1 MNRSLK
7 PLPRVPAAGL
17 FRKSPVLVLQK
28 EIWICLLFPA
38 NYVLGAFSLIIFF
51 LFLKICFWLCW
62 VFIAVFGL
70 SLVAVIGVTIQ
81 LRSEAFSLWWFL
93 LLWNTGSMCMGFSS
107 CGSWAPEHGLF
118 N

>member
-17 FRKSPVLVLQK
+17 FRKSPVFVLQK
-28 EIWICLLFPA
+28 EIWICLLSPA
-38 NYVLGAFSLIIFF
+38 NYVLGAFFLITFF

-70 SLVAVIGVTIQ
+70 SLVAVIRGHYPVTERGLLIMV
-81 LRSEAFSLWWFL
+81 ASLVV
-93 LLWNTGSMCMGFSS
+93 
-107 CGSWAPEHGLF
+107 EHGLYVHGF
-118 N
+118 